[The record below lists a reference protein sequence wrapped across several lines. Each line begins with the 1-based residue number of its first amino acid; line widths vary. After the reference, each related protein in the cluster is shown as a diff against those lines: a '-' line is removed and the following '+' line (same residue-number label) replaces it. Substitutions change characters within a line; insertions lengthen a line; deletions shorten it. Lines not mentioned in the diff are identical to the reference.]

1 MLISMTG
8 FGRAEFQ
15 DGDYTYQAEIRSVN
29 NLFIEINTRLPKAY
43 VDLEQPL
50 KKLIKSHCSR
60 GSISLTISLGNSNE
74 GSGEWD
80 VKPNLPLATQYID
93 ALNQIRDS
101 LGLQGEID
109 LKSIVGLRDI
119 IKIEPVTL
127 DPAKKDLILNIT
139 TEALT
144 SLQKMREEEGENL
157 QKDLAQRIDSIE
169 SHAAEIES
177 RHPEVIK
184 EYQEKLNERIKTL
197 NEGVGLDETRL
208 AQEAALLA
216 DRSDI
221 TEEMTRLRSHLNQ
234 FRNFFNTK
242 EPIGRKLEFI
252 TQEINRE
259 VNTTGSK
266 SSDITISNGVIEMKS
281 ELEKI
286 REQVQNIE

>member
-1 MLISMTG
+1 MTG
-8 FGRAEFQ
+8 FGRAECQ
-15 DGDYTYQAEIRSVN
+15 EGDYTYQAEIRSVN
-29 NLFIEINTRLPKAY
+29 NRFIEINTRLPKAY
-43 VDLEQPL
+43 IDLEQPL

-80 VKPNLPLATQYID
+80 VKPNLPLATQYVD
-93 ALNQIRDS
+93 ALKQIQVS
-101 LGLQGEID
+101 LGIEGEID
-109 LKSIVGLRDI
+109 LKSVVGLRDI

-127 DPAKKDLILNIT
+127 DTAKKDLILNIT
-139 TEALT
+139 TEVLA
-144 SLQKMREEEGENL
+144 SLKKMRVEEGENL
-157 QKDLAQRIDSIE
+157 QKDLAQRIDAIE
-169 SHAAEIES
+169 NHAAEIES

-216 DRSDI
+216 DRSDV
-221 TEEMTRLRSHLNQ
+221 TEEITRLKSHLNQ
-234 FRNFFNTK
+234 FRNFFNAN

-266 SSDITISNGVIEMKS
+266 SNDIVISNRVIEMKS

>member
-8 FGRAEFQ
+8 FGRAECQ
-15 DGDYTYQAEIRSVN
+15 EGDYTYQAEIRSVN
-29 NLFIEINTRLPKAY
+29 NRFIEITTRLPKAY

-60 GSISLTISLGNSNE
+60 GSINLTISLANSNE
-74 GSGEWD
+74 GSGEWE
-80 VKPNLPLATQYID
+80 VKPNLSLATQYID

-101 LGLQGEID
+101 LGLQGEVD
-109 LKSIVGLRDI
+109 LKSVVGLRDI
-119 IKIEPVTL
+119 IKIEPVAL

-139 TEALT
+139 TEALV
-144 SLQKMREEEGENL
+144 SLQKMREEEGENM
-157 QKDLAQRIDSIE
+157 QKDLAQRIDAIE

-221 TEEMTRLRSHLNQ
+221 TEEMTRLKSHLDQ
-234 FRNFFNTK
+234 FRNFFAAK

-266 SSDITISNGVIEMKS
+266 SSDTKVSNRVIEMKS

>member
-1 MLISMTG
+1 MTG
-8 FGRAEFQ
+8 FGRAECQ
-15 DGDYTYQAEIRSVN
+15 EGDYTYQAEIRSVN
-29 NLFIEINTRLPKAY
+29 NRFIEINTRLPKAY
-43 VDLEQPL
+43 IDLEQPL
-50 KKLIKSHCSR
+50 KKIIKSHCSR

-80 VKPNLPLATQYID
+80 VKPNLPLATQYVD
-93 ALNQIRDS
+93 ALKQIQVS
-101 LGLQGEID
+101 LGIEGEID
-109 LKSIVGLRDI
+109 LKSVVGLRDI

-139 TEALT
+139 TEVLA
-144 SLQKMREEEGENL
+144 SLKKMRVEEGENL
-157 QKDLAQRIDSIE
+157 QKDLAQRIDAIE
-169 SHAAEIES
+169 NHAAEIES

-216 DRSDI
+216 DRSDV
-221 TEEMTRLRSHLNQ
+221 TEEMTRLKSHLNQ
-234 FRNFFNTK
+234 FRNFFNAN

-266 SSDITISNGVIEMKS
+266 SSDIIISNRVIEMKS

>member
-8 FGRAEFQ
+8 FGRAESQ
-15 DGDYTYQAEIRSVN
+15 EGDYTYQAEIRSVN
-29 NLFIEINTRLPKAY
+29 NRFIEINTRLPKAY

-50 KKLIKSHCSR
+50 KKLIKLHCSR
-60 GSISLTISLGNSNE
+60 GSISLTISLANSNE

-80 VKPNLPLATQYID
+80 VRPNLSLATQYVD

-101 LGLQGEID
+101 LGLHGEID
-109 LKSIVGLRDI
+109 LKSLVGLRDI
-119 IKIEPVTL
+119 IKIEPVAL
-127 DPAKKDLILNIT
+127 DPAKKDLILNIA

-144 SLQKMREEEGENL
+144 SLQKMREEEGENM
-157 QKDLAQRIDSIE
+157 QKDLAERIDAIE

-266 SSDITISNGVIEMKS
+266 SSDIRISNRVIEMKS

>member
-8 FGRAEFQ
+8 FGRAECQ
-15 DGDYTYQAEIRSVN
+15 EGDYTYHAEIRSVN
-29 NLFIEINTRLPKAY
+29 NRFIEINTRLPKAY

-60 GSISLTISLGNSNE
+60 GSISLTITLANSNE

-80 VKPNLPLATQYID
+80 VKPNLSLATQYVD

-119 IKIEPVTL
+119 IKIEPVAL

-139 TEALT
+139 TEALV
-144 SLQKMREEEGENL
+144 SLQKMREEEGENM
-157 QKDLAQRIDSIE
+157 QKDLAQRIDTIE
-169 SHAAEIES
+169 NNAAEIES

-221 TEEMTRLRSHLNQ
+221 TEEMIRLKSHLNQ
-234 FRNFFNTK
+234 FRNFFNVK

-266 SSDITISNGVIEMKS
+266 SNDTDVSNRVIEMKS

>member
-1 MLISMTG
+1 MTG
-8 FGRAEFQ
+8 FGRAECQ
-15 DGDYTYQAEIRSVN
+15 EDDYTYQAEIRSVN
-29 NLFIEINTRLPKAY
+29 NRFIEINTRLPKAY
-43 VDLEQPL
+43 SDLEQPL

-60 GSISLTISLGNSNE
+60 GSISLTISLGFSND
-74 GSGEWD
+74 SLGEWEI
-80 VKPNLPLATQYID
+80 KPNLPLAKQYLD
-93 ALNQIRDS
+93 ALKNIQNS
-101 LGLQGEID
+101 LGLTGDVD
-109 LKSIVGLRDI
+109 LKSVIGLREI
-119 IKIEPVTL
+119 IKIDPVTM

-139 TEALT
+139 KEALA
-144 SLQKMREEEGENL
+144 SLQKMREEEGKTL

-169 SHAAEIES
+169 THLADIES
-177 RHPEVIK
+177 RHPQVIG
-184 EYQEKLNERIKTL
+184 EYQEKLKERIKNITDGL
-197 NEGVGLDETRL
+197 ELDETRL

-221 TEEMTRLRSHLNQ
+221 TEEMTRLKSHLNQ
-234 FRNFFNTK
+234 FRSFFNTN

-266 SSDITISNGVIEMKS
+266 SSDIIISKRVIEVKS

>member
-1 MLISMTG
+1 MTG
-8 FGRAEFQ
+8 FGRAECQ
-15 DGDYTYQAEIRSVN
+15 EGDYTYQAEIRSVN
-29 NLFIEINTRLPKAY
+29 NRFIEINTRLPKAY

-50 KKLIKSHCSR
+50 KKLIKTHCSR

-80 VKPNLPLATQYID
+80 VKPNLPLANQYVD
-93 ALNQIRDS
+93 ALKQIQDS
-101 LGLQGEID
+101 LGIESEID
-109 LKSIVGLRDI
+109 LKSVVGLRDI

-139 TEALT
+139 TEVLA
-144 SLQKMREEEGENL
+144 SLKKMRVEEGENL
-157 QKDLAQRIDSIE
+157 QKDLAQRIDAIE
-169 SHAAEIES
+169 NHAAEIES

-216 DRSDI
+216 DRSDV
-221 TEEMTRLRSHLNQ
+221 TEEMTRLKSHLNQ
-234 FRNFFNTK
+234 FRNFFNAN

-266 SSDITISNGVIEMKS
+266 SSDIIISNRVIEMKS

>member
-1 MLISMTG
+1 MTG
-8 FGRAEFQ
+8 FGRAECQ
-15 DGDYTYQAEIRSVN
+15 EGDYTYQAEIRSVN
-29 NLFIEINTRLPKAY
+29 NRFIEINTRLPKGY

-50 KKLIKSHCSR
+50 KKLIKAYCSR

-80 VKPNLPLATQYID
+80 VKPNLPLAIQYVD
-93 ALNQIRDS
+93 ALKQIQDS
-101 LGLQGEID
+101 LGIESEID
-109 LKSIVGLRDI
+109 LKSVVGLRDI
-119 IKIEPVTL
+119 IKIEPLTL

-139 TEALT
+139 TEVLT
-144 SLQKMREEEGENL
+144 SLKKMRVEEGENL
-157 QKDLAQRIDSIE
+157 QRDLAKRIAAIE
-169 SHAAEIES
+169 NHAAEIES

-216 DRSDI
+216 DRSDV
-221 TEEMTRLRSHLNQ
+221 TEEMTRLKSHLNQ
-234 FRNFFNTK
+234 FRNFFNAN

-266 SSDITISNGVIEMKS
+266 SSDIIISNRVIEMKS

>member
-1 MLISMTG
+1 MLNSMTG
-8 FGRAEFQ
+8 FGRAECQ
-15 DGDYTYQAEIRSVN
+15 EEDYTYQAEIRSVN
-29 NLFIEINTRLPKAY
+29 NRFIEINTRLPKAY

-60 GSISLTISLGNSNE
+60 GSISLTISLGNTNE

-80 VKPNLPLATQYID
+80 VKPNLSIATQYVD
-93 ALNQIRDS
+93 ALNQIRDT

-109 LKSIVGLRDI
+109 IKSVVGLRDI
-119 IKIEPVTL
+119 IKIEPVAL
-127 DPAKKDLILNIT
+127 DPAKKDLILNIA

-157 QKDLAQRIDSIE
+157 QKDLAQRIDAIE
-169 SHAAEIES
+169 SHALEIES
-177 RHPEVIK
+177 RHPEVIT
-184 EYQEKLNERIKTL
+184 EYKEKLNERIKTL
-197 NEGVGLDETRL
+197 NDGVGLDEARL

-221 TEEMTRLRSHLNQ
+221 TEEMTRLKSHLNQ
-234 FRNFFNTK
+234 FKNFFDAK

-266 SSDITISNGVIEMKS
+266 SSDITISNRVIEMKS

>member
-1 MLISMTG
+1 MTG
-8 FGRAEFQ
+8 FGRAECQ
-15 DGDYTYQAEIRSVN
+15 EGDYTYQAEIRSVN
-29 NLFIEINTRLPKAY
+29 NRFIEINTRLPKAY

-50 KKLIKSHCSR
+50 KKLIKTHCSR

-80 VKPNLPLATQYID
+80 VKPNLPLANQYVD
-93 ALNQIRDS
+93 ALKQIQVS
-101 LGLQGEID
+101 LGIESEID
-109 LKSIVGLRDI
+109 LKSVVGLRDI

-139 TEALT
+139 TEVLA
-144 SLQKMREEEGENL
+144 SLKKMRVEEGKNL
-157 QKDLAQRIDSIE
+157 QKDLAQRIDAIE
-169 SHAAEIES
+169 NHAAEIES

-197 NEGVGLDETRL
+197 NEGLDLDETRL

-216 DRSDI
+216 DRSDV
-221 TEEMTRLRSHLNQ
+221 TEEMTRLKSHLNQ
-234 FRNFFNTK
+234 FRNFFNAN

-266 SSDITISNGVIEMKS
+266 SNDIIISNRVIEMKS

>member
-8 FGRAEFQ
+8 FGRAECQ
-15 DGDYTYQAEIRSVN
+15 EGDYTYQAEIRSVN
-29 NLFIEINTRLPKAY
+29 NRFIEITTRLPKAY

-60 GSISLTISLGNSNE
+60 GSINLSISLANSNE
-74 GSGEWD
+74 GSGEWE
-80 VKPNLPLATQYID
+80 VKPNLSLATQYID

-101 LGLQGEID
+101 LGLQGEVD
-109 LKSIVGLRDI
+109 LKSVVGLRDI
-119 IKIEPVTL
+119 IKIEPVAL

-139 TEALT
+139 TEALF
-144 SLQKMREEEGENL
+144 SLQKMREEEGENM
-157 QKDLAQRIDSIE
+157 QKDLAQRIDAIE

-216 DRSDI
+216 DRSDV
-221 TEEMTRLRSHLNQ
+221 TEEMTRLKSHLDQ
-234 FRNFFNTK
+234 FRNFFTAK

-266 SSDITISNGVIEMKS
+266 SSDTKVSNRVIEMKS